1 MSVAGGSQG
10 RSQQLRSKAKEL
22 NEAAER
28 ATDPEESRR
37 LRDKARRLQEQSEK
51 ESGMDDRGMDPM

>member
-22 NEAAER
+22 NEAAAR